1 MLKLN
6 LKACWYEAFLGKKLD
21 FMNNRD
27 VIDLWEVK
35 SILLFCHYSLTLLLL
50 QIIFTTKWGR
60 IFFC

>member
-6 LKACWYEAFLGKKLD
+6 LKACCYEAFLGKKLD